1 MATVKIRLGT
11 KDSTLAMLRAEA
23 LIEQLEERGHEVEI
37 FKLPNV
43 GDFESIGQLRLGLL
57 RDDFDVVVHRINRLP
72 DGKVYGTELAAVPP
86 RGDRRDV
93 FIGRNGM
100 TISALPEGARVA
112 TATPLRRA
120 KLTLLRPGLEYV
132 DIKPNLANCL
142 DRVAAGELDGVLC
155 GAADVDYLER
165 AEEITERL
173 ETPPTAGQGAL
184 GYECRQ
190 DDKEIIAALA
200 EFDDPDTRICVA
212 AERAVQDELDL
223 SEQAHL
229 GVRAHRHGVLSLR
242 ADVFPLDGSPILSLT
257 LGMPTSEFHA
267 VRTGHRLGDALRT
280 RGAEEIGRDPKPPPL
295 PPEKRHLSDVTEIRV
310 FVARE
315 EGRMS
320 VGLRS
325 AGLEVDAVAL
335 QARHLLNVGG
345 SLEGADWI
353 VFTSTRAV
361 ASIRELGWTLPREA
375 KLAAVGPGTADAL
388 ESMGYD
394 VELVPDRA
402 AGVNALLDVWPEGS
416 GTVYVPGSALLAPS
430 FLARLQRKG
439 YSTHLVPVYTMETLP
454 TAPDE
459 VAQAWHENLY
469 DAVIIASG
477 SNALAVGELLGWNSD
492 VPVIAV
498 GESAQAVLRRAH
510 VPVAKF
516 SDSYRP
522 QDIVGLLRELV
533 AEQED

>member
-1 MATVKIRLGT
+1 
-11 KDSTLAMLRAEA
+11 MLRAEA

-37 FKLPNV
+37 FRLPNV

-57 RDDFDVVVHRINRLP
+57 RDDFDVVIHRINRLP
-72 DGKVYGTELAAVPP
+72 EGKVPGTELAAVPV

-93 FIGRNGM
+93 FVGRDGM
-100 TISALPEGARVA
+100 TISALPDGARVA

-120 KLTLLRPGLEYV
+120 KLTRLRPGIQYE
-132 DIKPNLANCL
+132 DIKPNLAECL

-165 AEEITERL
+165 AEEITQRL

-190 DDKEIIAALA
+190 DDKDIIEVLA

-212 AERAVQDELDL
+212 AERAVQESLDL
-223 SEQAHL
+223 SDQAVL
-229 GVRAHRHGVLSLR
+229 GVRAHRQGVLSLR
-242 ADVFPLDGSPILSLT
+242 ADVFPLDGSPVVSLT

-267 VRTGHRLGDALRT
+267 VRTGHRLAGLLRS
-280 RGAEEIGRDPKPPPL
+280 RGVEEIGRDPKPQPA
-295 PPEKRHLSDVTEIRV
+295 PPEKRRLSDVTEMRV
-310 FVARE
+310 LVARE

-325 AGLEVDAVAL
+325 AGLQVDAVPL
-335 QARHLLNVGG
+335 QTRELLNV
-345 SLEGADWI
+345 SSTLDGADWI

-375 KLAAVGPGTADAL
+375 RIAAVGPGTADAL

-394 VELVPDRA
+394 VELVPEKA
-402 AGVNALLDVWPEGS
+402 AGVNALLDVWPDGT

-430 FLARLQRKG
+430 FLAKLQRKG
-439 YSTHLVPVYTMETLP
+439 YTTHLVPVYTMETLP
-454 TAPDE
+454 SAPPE
-459 VAQAWHENLY
+459 AAEAWHAGLY

-492 VPVIAV
+492 VPVVAV

-516 SDSYRP
+516 SHSYRP
-522 QDIVGLLRELV
+522 QDVVGLLRELV
-533 AEQED
+533 AEG

>member
-1 MATVKIRLGT
+1 MKIRLGT
-11 KDSTLAMLRAEA
+11 KDSTLAMLRAEG

-72 DGKVYGTELAAVPP
+72 DGKVPGTELAAVPE

-93 FIGRNGM
+93 FIGRDGM
-100 TISALPEGARVA
+100 TISALPDGARIGVA
-112 TATPLRRA
+112 TSLRRA
-120 KLTLLRPGLEYV
+120 KLTLLRPGLEYE
-132 DIKPNLANCL
+132 DIKPNLSECL
-142 DRVAAGELDGVLC
+142 DRIAKGELDGVLC

-165 AEEITERL
+165 TEEVTERL
-173 ETPPTAGQGAL
+173 ETPPAAGQGAL
-184 GYECRQ
+184 GYECRE
-190 DDKEIIAALA
+190 DDKDVIEVLA
-200 EFDDPDTRICVA
+200 EFDHPDTRICVA
-212 AERAVQDELDL
+212 AEQAVKESLDL
-223 SEQAHL
+223 SEKAEV

-242 ADVFPLDGSPILSLT
+242 ADVFPLDGSPVISLT

-267 VRTGHRLGDALRT
+267 VRTGHRMADLLRD

-295 PPEKRHLSDVTEIRV
+295 PPEKRHVSDVTEMRV
-310 FVARE
+310 LVARE

-325 AGLEVDAVAL
+325 AGLAVDAVAL
-335 QARHLLNVGG
+335 QTRELLNV
-345 SLEGADWI
+345 SSTLDGADWI

-361 ASIRELGWTLPREA
+361 ASIRELGWTLPRAA
-375 KLAAVGPGTADAL
+375 KIAAVGPGTADAL

-394 VELVPDRA
+394 VELVPDKA
-402 AGVNALLDVWPEGS
+402 AGVNALLEVWPEGT

-430 FLARLQRKG
+430 FLAKLQQKG
-439 YSTHLVPVYTMETLP
+439 YTTHLVPVYTMETLP
-454 TAPDE
+454 VAPPE
-459 VAQAWHENLY
+459 VAQAWREGLY

-477 SNALAVGELLGWNSD
+477 SNALAVGELLGWNAD
-492 VPVIAV
+492 IPVIAV

-522 QDIVGLLRELV
+522 QDVVGLLRELV
-533 AEQED
+533 AEQER